1 MKSIAIIKW
10 FWKTSK
16 SFRLQSCLN
25 ALIGVVAVGLDF
37 AFIAATKMAIDVA
50 SGNNHHATLTLAAS
64 ILIGIILSQLL
75 IGFAKRWIAAIL
87 GVRAQN
93 RMQHKIFSIL
103 MQSQWTGQEKRHSG
117 DIMNRLE
124 RDVTDVT
131 NLITDTVPQT
141 LAVTVR
147 LVGAFFYLYSMDTM
161 LACIIVVIAPLF
173 ALLSR
178 LYIKKMR
185 KLTRETRETDSRI
198 QSILTESIQHR
209 MVLKTLEHTETMA
222 DRLADTQATLRKQVR
237 HRTLFSSFSALLLS
251 AGFAT
256 GYLVT
261 FLWGVNRLQEGTITY
276 GMMIAFIQLVGQ
288 IQGPFREMTRFIP
301 IIVSSFTA
309 GERLIEL
316 EDTPLEE
323 KGTSIRIKG
332 GAGIRLTDVS
342 YSYDAKKR
350 QVLSHLS
357 YDFPPG
363 STTAILGETGAG
375 KTTLIRLILALLQP
389 NEGKVE
395 IYEASPS
402 ALPDRG
408 GSQVCNSNNI
418 GYHAPVSPLTRC
430 NMVYVPQGNTLFSG
444 TIRDNLL
451 LGNPQATEEDMQWAL
466 RCACAD
472 FVTQRP
478 EGLDSLCGE
487 QGTGMSEGQAQRISI
502 ARALLRK
509 GNILLLDEATSALD
523 MDTEKQLL
531 NNLQTMLDGTQTVL
545 FITHRPAVVEHCTQ
559 VLKLERS

>member
-209 MVLKTLEHTETMA
+209 MVLKTLERTETMA

-261 FLWGVNRLQEGTITY
+261 FLWGVNRLQDGTITY

-395 IYEASPS
+395 IYGEKENYA
-402 ALPDRG
+402 A
-408 GSQVCNSNNI
+408 
-418 GYHAPVSPLTRC
+418 SPLTRC

-472 FVTQRP
+472 FVMQRP